1 MTAADLE
8 HVWRRE
14 TPHVLGVLVRRHG
27 HFADC
32 EDAVAEALV
41 AAAEQWPVEGV
52 PTNPRG
58 WLVRV
63 AERRFVDGVRADR
76 ARIDREDRL
85 AADPTAASQLRSD
98 QGGANDDNVEL
109 LLLCCH
115 PVLSPA
121 SRVALTLRAV
131 GGLTTEQIAAA
142 FLVPARTMGTRISR
156 AKATLRDQGAR
167 FAAVPAEE
175 REQRI
180 ASVLQVLYLIFNEG
194 YTSSGGPELITVS
207 LIEEAIRLTR
217 DLRQRL
223 DDHAEVSG
231 LLALMLL
238 TASRTAAR
246 TTSTGDLVPLAEQ
259 DRRLWDR
266 TMINEGV
273 ALITASLAQGPVGP
287 YQLQAAIAAVHCE
300 APTAE
305 DTDWLEITMLY
316 RMLEQL
322 TPGPTVTLNL
332 AVAVGMAHGPD
343 AGLAMVDP
351 LVSDPVMAR
360 QHRTHAVRAHLLEQ
374 AGRDDDAREAFA
386 LAARLTT
393 SVPEQRYLNARARIT
408 P

>member
-1 MTAADLE
+1 M
-8 HVWRRE
+8 
-14 TPHVLGVLVRRHG
+14 
-27 HFADC
+27 
-32 EDAVAEALV
+32 
-41 AAAEQWPVEGV
+41 AAAEQWPDEGV

-63 AERRFVDGVRADR
+63 ASRRYVDRLRSDR
-76 ARIDREDRL
+76 ARVDREGRL
-85 AADPTAASQLRSD
+85 AADPTATSQLRSD
-98 QGGANDDNVEL
+98 QGGASDDSVEL

-115 PVLSPA
+115 PVLSQA

-156 AKATLRDQGAR
+156 AKTTLRGQGAH

-194 YTSSGGPELITVS
+194 YTSSGGPELITEF

-223 DDHAEVSG
+223 DDHAEASG

-238 TASRTAAR
+238 TAARTAAR
-246 TTSTGDLVPLAEQ
+246 TTSSGDLVPLTEQ
-259 DRRLWDR
+259 DRSVWDR

-273 ALITASLAQGPVGP
+273 QLITTSLAQGKVGP
-287 YQLQAAIAAVHCE
+287 YQLQAAIAAVHGE
-300 APTAE
+300 APTAK

-343 AGLAMVDP
+343 AGLAMFEP
-351 LVSDPVMAR
+351 LISDPVMAR
-360 QHRTHAVRAHLLEQ
+360 QHRTHAVRAHLLER
-374 AGRDDDAREAFA
+374 AGRDDDAREAYA